1 MQRKSAILLAAN
13 SHFAHHGYRGASLRD
28 IARDAGV
35 SLTLLNH
42 HFGSKFQLL
51 SAVIEAHRKVLD
63 DRTSSMRA
71 LMASPTGFSVADMV
85 AAWVRLGFE
94 TAAQTDGEVFLR
106 LVSRVIDDPEEEAV
120 QVVRDKLDDGALIFI
135 DALLQCHPGG
145 SRYSAA
151 CAYMWF
157 NASLLKFLIG
167 SRRLLR
173 LARSESPLGSPA
185 PLPHPAPRE
194 IRFDPADGARGEP
207 ADLHPAAAAPM
218 GPDGADGAEAAPASL
233 AHLDLREGDQA
244 LLCRFLV
251 AGIEAVM
258 KA

>member
-63 DRTSSMRA
+63 DRASSLRA
-71 LMASPTGFSVADMV
+71 LMTSPQGYTVRDMV
-85 AAWVRLGFE
+85 VAWVRLGFE

-120 QVVRDKLDDGALIFI
+120 QIVREKLDDGAQIFV
-135 DALLQCHPGG
+135 DALLRCHPQA
-145 SRYSAA
+145 SRYTAA

-157 NASLLKFLIG
+157 NAALLKFLIG
-167 SRRLLR
+167 SKRLLR
-173 LARSESPLGSPA
+173 LARTELAGGSSMPM
-185 PLPHPAPRE
+185 PHPAPRE
-194 IRFDPADGARGEP
+194 IRFDAADVANGTPGG
-207 ADLHPAAAAPM
+207 LHPPD
-218 GPDGADGAEAAPASL
+218 GPPGADGPASPVS
-233 AHLDLREGDQA
+233 HVDLREADQA

-258 KA
+258 TD

>member
-63 DRTSSMRA
+63 DRSSTMRA
-71 LMASPTGFSVADMV
+71 LMASPSGYTVRDMV
-85 AAWVRLGFE
+85 VAWVRLGFE

-120 QVVRDKLDDGALIFI
+120 QVVREKLDDGASIFI
-135 DALLQCHPGG
+135 DALLGCHPQA
-145 SRYSAA
+145 SRYAAA

-173 LARSESPLGSPA
+173 LARVESPGGP
-185 PLPHPAPRE
+185 PVTLPHPTPRE
-194 IRFDPADGARGEP
+194 IHFDPAQETHGAP
-207 ADLHPAAAAPM
+207 PDLHEAAAEPS
-218 GPDGADGAEAAPASL
+218 DADGTDGDTTAI
-233 AHLDLREGDQA
+233 AHLNLREADQD

-258 KA
+258 KD

>member
-63 DRTSSMRA
+63 DRASSMNA
-71 LMASPTGFSVADMV
+71 LMASPTGFTVRDMV
-85 AAWVRLGFE
+85 VAWVRLGFE
-94 TAAQTDGEVFLR
+94 TAANTDGEVFLR

-120 QVVRDKLDDGALIFI
+120 QIVREKLDDGALIFV
-135 DALLQCHPGG
+135 DALLRCHPQA
-145 SRYSAA
+145 SRYTAA

-167 SRRLLR
+167 SKRLLR
-173 LARSESPLGSPA
+173 LARAEVPGA
-185 PLPHPAPRE
+185 PPVTLLHPSPRE
-194 IRFDPADGARGEP
+194 IRFDPPGSATGTP
-207 ADLHPAAAAPM
+207 QDLHPSPEQA
-218 GPDGADGAEAAPASL
+218 GADGTAMPVS
-233 AHLDLREGDQA
+233 HVNLREADQA
-244 LLCRFLV
+244 LMCRFLV

-258 KA
+258 TE

>member
-13 SHFAHHGYRGASLRD
+13 AHFAHHGFRGASLRD

-42 HFGSKFQLL
+42 HFGSKYQLL
-51 SAVIEAHRKVLD
+51 GAVIDAHSKVLE
-63 DRTSSMRA
+63 DRTRIMNG
-71 LMASPTGFSVADMV
+71 LMDAANGFTVQDMV
-85 AAWVRLGFE
+85 VAWVRLGFE
-94 TAAQTDGEVFLR
+94 TAALPDGEIFLR

-120 QVVRDKLDDGALIFI
+120 QIVREKLDDGAMLFV
-135 DALLQCHPGG
+135 DALLRCHPQAT
-145 SRYSAA
+145 RYTAA
-151 CAYMWF
+151 CAYLWF

-173 LARSESPLGSPA
+173 LARAETASNEPQVVVPANAISPTFSPSSFDGAALADPVPPPPA
-185 PLPHPAPRE
+185 PPPN
-194 IRFDPADGARGEP
+194 
-207 ADLHPAAAAPM
+207 
-218 GPDGADGAEAAPASL
+218 
-233 AHLDLREGDQA
+233 LREADQA

-258 KA
+258 RG

>member
-63 DRTSSMRA
+63 DRATSMRA
-71 LMASPTGFSVADMV
+71 LMAAPGGYTVHDMV
-85 AAWVRLGFE
+85 AAWVRLAFE

-120 QVVRDKLDDGALIFI
+120 QIVRENLDDGAAIFV
-135 DALLQCHPGG
+135 DALLRIHPGA
-145 SRYSAA
+145 SRYTAA

-157 NASLLKFLIG
+157 NAAVLKFLIG
-167 SRRLLR
+167 SKRLLR
-173 LARSESPLGSPA
+173 LARTGTLGVPSLPQPSPSLREIRIAPENAANGSPA
-185 PLPHPAPRE
+185 ELDASEH
-194 IRFDPADGARGEP
+194 DGP
-207 ADLHPAAAAPM
+207 
-218 GPDGADGAEAAPASL
+218 GAHGGAEQIDRL
-233 AHLDLREGDQA
+233 NLRESDQA
-244 LLCRFLV
+244 LLVRFLV

-258 KA
+258 KE

>member
-13 SHFAHHGYRGASLRD
+13 AHFAHHGFRGASLRD

-42 HFGSKFQLL
+42 HFGSKYQLL
-51 SAVIEAHRKVLD
+51 GAVIDAHKKVLE
-63 DRTSSMRA
+63 DRMNIMTT
-71 LMASPTGFSVADMV
+71 LMAAANGYTVGDMV

-94 TAAQTDGEVFLR
+94 TAAQPDGEIFLR

-120 QVVRDKLDDGALIFI
+120 QVVREKLDDGAMIFI
-135 DALLQCHPGG
+135 DALLRCHPQAT
-145 SRYSAA
+145 RYTAA
-151 CAYMWF
+151 CAYIWF

-173 LARSESPLGSPA
+173 LARVESASNEPQLAAVAHGFSPTFRA
-185 PLPHPAPRE
+185 SS
-194 IRFDPADGARGEP
+194 FDPSVAAPDEP
-207 ADLHPAAAAPM
+207 PPAAP
-218 GPDGADGAEAAPASL
+218 GPPAN
-233 AHLDLREGDQA
+233 LREEDQA

>member
-63 DRTSSMRA
+63 DRTSILRG
-71 LMASPTGFSVADMV
+71 LMAAPAGYTVRDMV

-120 QVVRDKLDDGALIFI
+120 QIVREKLDDGALIFI
-135 DALLQCHPGG
+135 DALLGCYPRA
-145 SRYSAA
+145 SRYTAA

-157 NASLLKFLIG
+157 NAALLKFLIG
-167 SRRLLR
+167 SKRLLR
-173 LARSESPLGSPA
+173 LARAESPGVPA
-185 PLPHPAPRE
+185 LRQAPAAPVE
-194 IRFDPADGARGEP
+194 IRLEPAEIANGAPSQLHPSAPDLPAEDGASEQI
-207 ADLHPAAAAPM
+207 
-218 GPDGADGAEAAPASL
+218 
-233 AHLDLREGDQA
+233 AHLNLRESDQA
-244 LLCRFLV
+244 LLTRFLV

-258 KA
+258 KD

>member
-13 SHFAHHGYRGASLRD
+13 AHFAHHGFRGASLRD

-42 HFGSKFQLL
+42 HFGSKYQLL
-51 SAVIEAHRKVLD
+51 GAVIDAHRKVLD
-63 DRTSSMRA
+63 DRMR
-71 LMASPTGFSVADMV
+71 LMTGLMSDPKGYTVGDMV
-85 AAWVRLGFE
+85 AVWVRLGFE
-94 TAAQTDGEVFLR
+94 TAAQPDGEVFLR

-120 QVVRDKLDDGALIFI
+120 QIVREKLDDGAILFV
-135 DALLQCHPGG
+135 DALLRVNPQAT
-145 SRYSAA
+145 RYTAA
-151 CAYMWF
+151 CAYLWF

-173 LARSESPLGSPA
+173 LARVESASNEPQVAAVMHAISPTFSAASFDPPSMALDAPVPPPPA
-185 PLPHPAPRE
+185 PPPN
-194 IRFDPADGARGEP
+194 
-207 ADLHPAAAAPM
+207 
-218 GPDGADGAEAAPASL
+218 
-233 AHLDLREGDQA
+233 LREEDQA

-258 KA
+258 RG

>member
-63 DRTSSMRA
+63 DRDTSLRA
-71 LMASPTGFSVADMV
+71 LMDAPGGYTVRDMV
-85 AAWVRLGFE
+85 VAWVRLAFE
-94 TAAQTDGEVFLR
+94 TAAHLDGEVFLR

-120 QVVRDKLDDGALIFI
+120 QIVRENLDDGAMIFV
-135 DALLQCHPGG
+135 DALLRIHPGA
-145 SRYSAA
+145 SRYTAA

-157 NASLLKFLIG
+157 NAALLKFLIG
-167 SRRLLR
+167 SKRLLR
-173 LARSESPLGSPA
+173 LARAEAGGATS
-185 PLPHPAPRE
+185 LPPPGAVPGE
-194 IRFDPADGARGEP
+194 IRIAPDDAADGMPTER
-207 ADLHPAAAAPM
+207 AATPE
-218 GPDGADGAEAAPASL
+218 GAVPASDGSQDQIT
-233 AHLDLREGDQA
+233 HLNLRESDQA
-244 LLCRFLV
+244 LLVRFLV

-258 KA
+258 KG

>member
-51 SAVIEAHRKVLD
+51 AAVIEAHRKVLD
-63 DRTSSMRA
+63 DRTSIMRA
-71 LMASPTGFSVADMV
+71 LMASPGGYTVRDMV
-85 AAWVRLGFE
+85 VAWVRLGFE

-120 QVVRDKLDDGALIFI
+120 QIVREKLDDGALIFV
-135 DALLQCHPGG
+135 DALLGCYPQA
-145 SRYSAA
+145 SRYTAA

-157 NASLLKFLIG
+157 NAALLKFLIG
-167 SRRLLR
+167 SKRLLR
-173 LARSESPLGSPA
+173 LARAESAGVPSIPQA
-185 PLPHPAPRE
+185 HAVPFE
-194 IRFDPADGARGEP
+194 IRFEP
-207 ADLHPAAAAPM
+207 ADIANGTPSDLHP
-218 GPDGADGAEAAPASL
+218 GAHALPADEDAGEQI
-233 AHLDLREGDQA
+233 AHLNLRESDQA
-244 LLCRFLV
+244 LLARFLV

-258 KA
+258 KE

>member
-1 MQRKSAILLAAN
+1 MLRKSAILLAAN

-63 DRTSSMRA
+63 DRASSMRA
-71 LMASPTGFSVADMV
+71 LMSSPAGYTVRDMV
-85 AAWVRLGFE
+85 VSWVHQGFE

-120 QVVRDKLDDGALIFI
+120 QIVRENLDDGAQIFI
-135 DALLQCHPGG
+135 DALLRCYPAA
-145 SRYSAA
+145 SRYTAA

-167 SRRLLR
+167 SKRLLR
-173 LARSESPLGSPA
+173 LARSEVPGASA
-185 PLPHPAPRE
+185 VPLPHPLPSE
-194 IRFDPADGARGEP
+194 IHFDPADTTRGAP
-207 ADLHPAAAAPM
+207 ADLHPPPNGLPVPDGSAAP
-218 GPDGADGAEAAPASL
+218 L
-233 AHLDLREGDQA
+233 AHVDLREADQA

-258 KA
+258 QA